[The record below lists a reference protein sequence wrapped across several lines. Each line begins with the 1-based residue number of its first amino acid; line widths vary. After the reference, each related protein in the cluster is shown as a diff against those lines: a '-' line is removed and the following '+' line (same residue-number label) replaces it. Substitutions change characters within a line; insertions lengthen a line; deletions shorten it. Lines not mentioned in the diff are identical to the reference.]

1 MCEGQWQSSQRIC
14 AHLLNCRLRRRSY
27 KLLHTRINT
36 ACTCYSSR
44 IHLQSPESLH
54 VALVTALT
62 YTTEESILIDLQ
74 SCKIPPPPPA
84 IRSPRSK
91 RSHLSTKGAYGFGY
105 RLLCVARCC
114 LSLRTGSVICVSMHK
129 FGIHVCTLC
138 VCACMH
144 ACMCVCVCVCV
155 CVARA
160 CV

>member
-1 MCEGQWQSSQRIC
+1 MDDFSCIRCLNSGLHFQIYKVNELNTIRHKSKTYTVCEGQCQSSQRIC

-114 LSLRTGSVICVSMHK
+114 LSL
-129 FGIHVCTLC
+129 
-138 VCACMH
+138 
-144 ACMCVCVCVCV
+144 
-155 CVARA
+155 
-160 CV
+160 